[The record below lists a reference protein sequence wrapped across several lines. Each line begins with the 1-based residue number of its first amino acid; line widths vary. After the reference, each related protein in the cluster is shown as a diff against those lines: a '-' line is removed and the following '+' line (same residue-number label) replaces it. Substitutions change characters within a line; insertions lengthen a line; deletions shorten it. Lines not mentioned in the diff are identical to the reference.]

1 MNNPSI
7 TNPVLNQSLLGIL
20 SQENPGLLFLQLLLH
35 NIIILIF
42 VIAALAFFF
51 MFIIGGIQWITSGGD
66 KTATESARGRITAA
80 LIGLV
85 IVFLVYAILNLIN
98 TLLGFDLTKIDI
110 SGLFLE

>member
-1 MNNPSI
+1 MENQI
-7 TNPVLNQSLLGIL
+7 TNPVLSETLTTIL
-20 SQENPGLLFLQLLLH
+20 AGENPGLTFLQLLLH

-51 MFIIGGIQWITSGGD
+51 MFIIGGIQWMTSGGD
-66 KTATESARGRITAA
+66 KAATESARGRITAA

-85 IVFLVYAILNLIN
+85 IVFSVYAILKLID
-98 TLLGFDLTKIDI
+98 TLLGIDLTTLDI